1 MPDLSAGVTGPAV
14 AADRAHDT
22 GPATARSRP
31 RPSPWPFLLF
41 LLAIAIALL
50 AGAAVWQ
57 RGWQPLQAQLATQA
71 QAQADLARR
80 LDALDTWQST
90 ASDDLAALEGR
101 SRALT
106 ARLEQL
112 GPARL
117 TAWSLAEAD
126 YLIRSAQ
133 RAAQFDYDPARA
145 TLALD
150 LASASLAPVPG
161 SGGLRAAI
169 DGASAAL
176 AKVRVPDLGT
186 LSGQLAQAANALK
199 TAPLREPG
207 TVAVESTPAG
217 WRGAAQQA
225 WRQLSEVI
233 VVQRVDAPVQ
243 PLLRPQE
250 RQYLR
255 QQLALKLAAANYA
268 LRRRDSS
275 ALQGELTDLRVWA
288 DAYLDSSAPA
298 TAQALV
304 ALNDLAGTD
313 LRPPLP
319 DFSGLSEQ
327 LEALR
332 RAATADRMP

>member
-1 MPDLSAGVTGPAV
+1 M
-14 AADRAHDT
+14 
-22 GPATARSRP
+22 
-31 RPSPWPFLLF
+31 
-41 LLAIAIALL
+41 ALL
-50 AGAAVWQ
+50 TGAAVWL
-57 RGWQPLQAQLATQA
+57 RGWQPLQAQLAGQA
-71 QAQADLARR
+71 QTQADLARR
-80 LDALDTWQST
+80 LDALDAWQGT

-112 GPARL
+112 APARL

-133 RAAQFDYDPARA
+133 RAAQLDYDPARA
-145 TLALD
+145 ALALE
-150 LASASLAPVPG
+150 LASSSLAAVPG
-161 SGGLRAAI
+161 SSGLRAAI
-169 DGASAAL
+169 DSNRAAL
-176 AKVRVPDLGT
+176 TKVRVPDLDT
-186 LSGQLAQAANALK
+186 LSGQLAQAASALK

-207 TVAVESTPAG
+207 PVAVESTPPG

-250 RQYLR
+250 QQYLR
-255 QQLALKLAAANYA
+255 QQLALKLAAADYA
-268 LRRRDSS
+268 LRRRDTS
-275 ALQGELTDLRVWA
+275 ALHGELTDLRAWA
-288 DAYLDSSAPA
+288 DAYLDGSTPA

-304 ALNDLAGTD
+304 ALDELGGLELSPA
-313 LRPPLP
+313 LP

-327 LEALR
+327 LAALR
-332 RAATADRMP
+332 RTASVDRMP

>member
-1 MPDLSAGVTGPAV
+1 M
-14 AADRAHDT
+14 
-22 GPATARSRP
+22 
-31 RPSPWPFLLF
+31 
-41 LLAIAIALL
+41 ALL
-50 AGAAVWQ
+50 TGAAVWL
-57 RGWQPLQAQLATQA
+57 RGWQPLQAQLADQA
-71 QAQADLARR
+71 QTQADLARR
-80 LDALDTWQST
+80 LDALDAWQGT

-145 TLALD
+145 ALALE
-150 LASASLAPVPG
+150 LASAAVAPVPG

-169 DGASAAL
+169 DSASAAL
-176 AKVRVPDLGT
+176 EKVRVPDLAA
-186 LSGQLAQAANALK
+186 LSGQLTQAATVLK

-207 TVAVESTPAG
+207 TVAVESTAAG
-217 WRGAAQQA
+217 WRGAAQQV
-225 WRQLSEVI
+225 WHQLSEVI

-250 RQYLR
+250 RQYLL
-255 QQLALKLAAANYA
+255 QQLGLKLAAADYA
-268 LRRRDSS
+268 LRRRDTS
-275 ALQGELTDLRVWA
+275 ALHGELTDLRAWA
-288 DAYLDSSAPA
+288 DAYLDGSTPA

-304 ALNDLAGTD
+304 ALDELAGLE
-313 LRPPLP
+313 LRPALP
-319 DFSGLSEQ
+319 DFSGLTEQ

-332 RAATADRMP
+332 RATTADRVP